1 MTQVCLG
8 SGRERGGSLGWT
20 GAGSPPPQT
29 FLISHGSPDPLL
41 SLPLCI
47 RLFLTSSA
55 PCLSLILPMFPSQP
69 SLGSHVPTTL
79 SHFLYFFSLQPSITP
94 LLSLSFIRSVSIC

>member
-1 MTQVCLG
+1 MDRCRVT
-8 SGRERGGSLGWT
+8 
-20 GAGSPPPQT
+20 PPQT

-69 SLGSHVPTTL
+69 SLGKPLSCANYSVPFPLLLLPATQYYPLTL
-79 SHFLYFFSLQPSITP
+79 SLIHSFSEH
-94 LLSLSFIRSVSIC
+94 LLNAWCASNT